1 MLGHYTFCDSTP
13 PATLILIL
21 MESNIQDYF
30 TVPTFFNTSF
40 SLIYSGDVDHLL
52 DFMEEIN
59 SIFWGFLQ
67 DTKYNHH

>member
-1 MLGHYTFCDSTP
+1 
-13 PATLILIL
+13 